1 MAFLFPF
8 QIIRPLVC
16 PPPPSDV
23 HISDEMI
30 GKLIAPP
37 PNHHLGGF
45 GAFQTGTSPTS
56 RNLLKDTQL
65 LNSQLMNEAF
75 PGQSQDLSGGQF
87 MDSNFSHNSTAA
99 EIQALLAEN
108 QQSSLDYGRGRLG
121 ANLPIEALLL
131 GTGSLDQVEPLPA
144 EDEPQ
149 SSDLD
154 RAACSISD
162 TERLKKSIG
171 ELVDTEKSYVN
182 VSRPLKLTEGRLPTE
197 GSLEK
202 P

>member
-1 MAFLFPF
+1 MAFLNLFLA

-37 PNHHLGGF
+37 PNHHLGF
-45 GAFQTGTSPTS
+45 NAFQTATSPTS
-56 RNLLKDTQL
+56 RNLLKDTPL

-87 MDSNFSHNSTAA
+87 IDSNFSHNSTAA
-99 EIQALLAEN
+99 EIQQLLQED
-108 QQSSLDYGRGRLG
+108 QQSSLDYGRGRLN
-121 ANLPIEALLL
+121 ANLPIDALLL

-149 SSDLD
+149 SSDLE

-182 VSRPLKLTEGRLPTE
+182 VSRPRLN
-197 GSLEK
+197 
-202 P
+202 

>member
-1 MAFLFPF
+1 
-8 QIIRPLVC
+8 
-16 PPPPSDV
+16 
-23 HISDEMI
+23 MI

-37 PNHHLGGF
+37 PNHHLGF
-45 GAFQTGTSPTS
+45 NAFAGTSPTS

-99 EIQALLAEN
+99 EIQALLQEN
-108 QQSSLDYGRGRLG
+108 QQSSLDYGRGRLN

-182 VSRPLKLTEGRLPTE
+182 VSRPLELTTQTE
-197 GSLEK
+197 LAQPQK
-202 P
+202 RP

>member
-1 MAFLFPF
+1 M
-8 QIIRPLVC
+8 
-16 PPPPSDV
+16 

-37 PNHHLGGF
+37 PNHHLGFAGNF
-45 GAFQTGTSPTS
+45 NAAAGASGTSPTS

-99 EIQALLAEN
+99 ELQHLLQEN
-108 QQSSLDYGRGRLG
+108 QQSSLDYGRGRLN

-149 SSDLD
+149 SSELD
-154 RAACSISD
+154 RVACSISD

-171 ELVDTEKSYVN
+171 ELVETEKSYVN
-182 VSRPLKLTEGRLPTE
+182 VSRPLEFELTALTER
-197 GSLEK
+197 
-202 P
+202 

>member
-1 MAFLFPF
+1 M
-8 QIIRPLVC
+8 
-16 PPPPSDV
+16 

-37 PNHHLGGF
+37 PNHHLGFSGF
-45 GAFQTGTSPTS
+45 TGAAGASGTSPTS
-56 RNLLKDTQL
+56 RNLLKDTPL

-99 EIQALLAEN
+99 EIQHLLQEN

-149 SSDLD
+149 SSELLG
-154 RAACSISD
+154 AACSISD

-182 VSRPLKLTEGRLPTE
+182 VSGRT
-197 GSLEK
+197 
-202 P
+202 